1 MSERLFDGRNKEP
14 QIVLCQLPKSSR
26 IATQREANLN
36 LQFSE
41 DDPDNEIYEGSNRRA
56 EVIVQCEV
64 LEGTIS
70 AEANE
75 VRPVKF
81 QGLET
86 SLEKISKAG
95 SHRDV

>member
-1 MSERLFDGRNKEP
+1 MIG
-14 QIVLCQLPKSSR
+14 
-26 IATQREANLN
+26 
-36 LQFSE
+36 
-41 DDPDNEIYEGSNRRA
+41 
-56 EVIVQCEV
+56 QCEV

-86 SLEKISKAG
+86 RPEKISKAG
-95 SHRDV
+95 SHRAV